1 MERPERLTA
10 EFVEKLDRPGR
21 FTDGK
26 GGNGLN
32 LLVRPRKDGALAKNW
47 AQHIKVEGKTRS
59 LGLGTYPD
67 VKLVEARRL
76 AADNGTRIRAA
87 FPPKRTRGIERL
99 LAEATGQQAVQ
110 VATVAPPL
118 ISSYPTFSKVSGDAL
133 EHHGAKWK
141 GDTTRNQRQRLS
153 LKHVDP
159 VIGTKLVD
167 QVSSEDIMR
176 VLAPIWNVTPA
187 TALKVLL
194 SLQSTINYAIGMGY
208 ITEDPI
214 PRAKIGLGRQ
224 TASIEHH
231 EALPYDRATE
241 LWQYA
246 RSVESN
252 TSLCL
257 QLLFLTAVRSGEA
270 RGAVWAEVDFVK
282 EVWTIPAQ
290 RMKEGHEH
298 RVPLSAAALDVLR
311 RAKDAHDEGRIWP
324 DELVFSNGGLRPMTR
339 ETLVR
344 FLQKAFESAVVHGL
358 RTTFDMWASETTEY
372 PAEIVNHALAHLEGS
387 ATIRAYRRTDYFEK
401 RRALMRDWARY
412 VTEAN

>member
-26 GGNGLN
+26 GGSGLN
-32 LLVRPRKDGALAKNW
+32 LLVRPRKNGALAKNW

-76 AADNGTRIRAA
+76 AADNRTRIRAA
-87 FPPKRTRGIERL
+87 FPPKRARGIERL

-118 ISSYPTFSKVSGDAL
+118 ISSYPTFSAVAVDAL
-133 EHHGAKWK
+133 THLAAKWK
-141 GDTTRNQRQRLS
+141 GDGTRHQRERLS
-153 LKHVDP
+153 LKHIEP
-159 VIGTKLVD
+159 VIGTKLID

-187 TALKVLL
+187 TATKVLL
-194 SLQSTINYAIGMGY
+194 SLQSTVNFAIGMGY

-231 EALPYDRATE
+231 EALPYDRASE

-270 RGAVWAEVDFVK
+270 RGAVWAEVDFAK
-282 EVWTIPAQ
+282 EVWTIPGE

-311 RAKDAHDEGRIWP
+311 RAKDARDGRIWP
-324 DELVFSNGGLRPMTR
+324 DDLIFPNGGWKPMTR

-344 FLQKAFESAVVHGL
+344 FLQKAFEGATVHGL
-358 RTTFDMWASETTEY
+358 RTTFDMWASETTDY

-387 ATIRAYRRTDYFEK
+387 ATIRAYRRTDYFE
-401 RRALMRDWARY
+401 RRRGLMDAWADY
-412 VTEAN
+412 VPAG